1 MNLQLDN
8 SRNRTRAEHRNLWGD
23 NRMWWANCLAI
34 ERFWFY
40 AGDDLRVA
48 RERRDALL
56 SAMVQ
61 NM

>member
-8 SRNRTRAEHRNLWGD
+8 AKAPVRAEHRNLWSD
-23 NRMWWANCLAI
+23 TRMWWANCLAI

-48 RERRDALL
+48 RQRRDALL
-56 SAMVQ
+56 AALVESM
-61 NM
+61 